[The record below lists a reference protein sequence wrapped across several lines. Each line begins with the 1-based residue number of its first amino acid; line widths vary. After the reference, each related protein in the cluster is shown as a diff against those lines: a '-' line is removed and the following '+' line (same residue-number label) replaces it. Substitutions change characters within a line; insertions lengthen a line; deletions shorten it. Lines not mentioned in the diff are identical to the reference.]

1 MCSDHAGQLDIQF
14 NTKKS
19 CLLHIGNSFNKKI
32 ENLQLNGQDIYWFE
46 KIKYLG
52 VHVVSGKS
60 FTVDVSTRIRNFFAS
75 ANAV

>member
-1 MCSDHAGQLDIQF
+1 MCSDHADQLDIQF

-19 CLLHIGNSFNKKI
+19 GLLHIGNSFNKKI

-52 VHVVSGKS
+52 VHIVSGKS
-60 FTVDVSTRIRNFFAS
+60 FTVDASTRI
-75 ANAV
+75 